1 MAYLKMLFAGF
12 RREHFGHFR
21 GRAKFGCR
29 SAPGGCRQPTHWRCP
44 TAGTPSANV
53 LDHESLR
60 GRSLNRPFFA
70 TSAPLRL
77 IATAFRVARFAG
89 WITQGSDGRQ
99 RTVAT
104 TGWYDAIPLELSKV
118 RTCSRLA
125 LRRLCRTLCCNA
137 VSASRVTISNDL
149 DLDVADCLA
158 RVRGQDQDA
167 ARSLVEY
174 LYPTVI
180 RIVRANLPRRAAEED
195 LAQDIFVKMF
205 EKLEQFRGDVP
216 VEHWV
221 SRIAVNHCLNAI
233 RAQKTR
239 PEWRMADLSED
250 QAAAMEATAADHTHT
265 PDPALLIGARE
276 LVEMLL
282 EALSPQDRLLIRML
296 EIEELSVDEVRQR
309 TGWSAT
315 LVRVRAFRARRR
327 LNKRFR
333 NLKTHG
339 RL

>member
-1 MAYLKMLFAGF
+1 
-12 RREHFGHFR
+12 
-21 GRAKFGCR
+21 
-29 SAPGGCRQPTHWRCP
+29 
-44 TAGTPSANV
+44 
-53 LDHESLR
+53 
-60 GRSLNRPFFA
+60 
-70 TSAPLRL
+70 
-77 IATAFRVARFAG
+77 
-89 WITQGSDGRQ
+89 
-99 RTVAT
+99 
-104 TGWYDAIPLELSKV
+104 
-118 RTCSRLA
+118 
-125 LRRLCRTLCCNA
+125 